1 MAKALII
8 SELLRDL
15 LRAAGM
21 SRSTWYYNMNAK
33 QGDRYAG
40 LKENIRKIYHYH
52 KGRYGY
58 RRITLALR
66 KQGLRI
72 NHKTVQRLM
81 AELSLRSV
89 IRAKKYRKENGRG
102 RAEPE
107 LRCVKNG

>member
-8 SELLRDL
+8 SEQGMNTLWDL

-21 SRSTWYYNMNAK
+21 SVARYNMNALK

-66 KQGLRI
+66 KQGC
-72 NHKTVQRLM
+72 
-81 AELSLRSV
+81 
-89 IRAKKYRKENGRG
+89 G
-102 RAEPE
+102 
-107 LRCVKNG
+107 

>member
-1 MAKALII
+1 
-8 SELLRDL
+8 
-15 LRAAGM
+15 M
-21 SRSTWYYNMNAK
+21 SRSTWYYNMNALK

-72 NHKTVQRLM
+72 
-81 AELSLRSV
+81 
-89 IRAKKYRKENGRG
+89 
-102 RAEPE
+102 
-107 LRCVKNG
+107 